1 VFLRFTNFYQQ
12 FIEQYSRITTP
23 LTSLLIGSKNG
34 KKMGLFEWPESMRVA
49 FQRLQEAFMIAPIL
63 IHFDS
68 ELKIQV
74 ETDASD
80 YAIAAILSQLVA
92 SGMWHLVAFWSRK
105 IIPAKQNYKT
115 HDQELLTI
123 VAAFKQWRHYLDG
136 VKHIIEVLTDHN
148 NL

>member
-1 VFLRFTNFYQQ
+1 M
-12 FIEQYSRITTP
+12 
-23 LTSLLIGSKNG
+23 TSLLIGSKNG
-34 KKMGLFEWPESMRVA
+34 KKMRLFEWPKSVRVA
-49 FQRLQEAFMIAPIL
+49 FQKLQEAFTIAPIL

-68 ELKIQV
+68 ELKIQL

-80 YAIAAILSQLVA
+80 YAIADILSQLIA
-92 SGMWHLVAFWSRK
+92 LGMWHLVAFWSRK

-123 VAAFKQWRHYLDG
+123 VAAFKQWRHYLDE
-136 VKHIIEVLTDHN
+136 VKHVIEVLTNHN